1 MAYET
6 IILEKSDGIATLTLN
21 RPGKLNSLDHTIL
34 QEMVKAIDDVRED
47 DEAKVLVITGAG
59 RAFCSG
65 ADLTSEI
72 YGTDPKQPGIN
83 RPFKLEPF
91 VSFGTVMKRLRNF
104 HKPVI
109 AAING
114 VVAGGGLGMACLCDI
129 RIASEQSKFSAI
141 FVRRALVGDCG
152 TTYTLPRLVGVQKA
166 LELMWTGD
174 MIDAREA
181 ERIGL
186 VSRVVPHDQLMT
198 AVREMATKIA
208 RGPSVAIELMK
219 KMVYEGLEADNFSS
233 SIAYEGWAQE
243 MCLLTDDTKEAMNAF
258 LEKREPKFSGK

>member
-1 MAYET
+1 
-6 IILEKSDGIATLTLN
+6 
-21 RPGKLNSLDHTIL
+21 
-34 QEMVKAIDDVRED
+34 
-47 DEAKVLVITGAG
+47 
-59 RAFCSG
+59 
-65 ADLTSEI
+65 
-72 YGTDPKQPGIN
+72 
-83 RPFKLEPF
+83 
-91 VSFGTVMKRLRNF
+91 
-104 HKPVI
+104 
-109 AAING
+109 
-114 VVAGGGLGMACLCDI
+114 
-129 RIASEQSKFSAI
+129 
-141 FVRRALVGDCG
+141 
-152 TTYTLPRLVGVQKA
+152 RLVGVQKA